1 MTEEQLDER
10 CEAYLETRF
19 KARIDFAISQ
29 SLVALVD
36 DGIVRRDA
44 QVREK
49 PRGSKVCCGRRL
61 PEAAPVCTGAD
72 AVLPKMVHL
81 PCTGLPASL
90 TGVCSPITT
99 ELGRPTLRH

>member
-19 KARIDFAISQ
+19 RVRIDFAISQ

-44 QVREK
+44 QVRVTAGC
-49 PRGSKVCCGRRL
+49 R
-61 PEAAPVCTGAD
+61 
-72 AVLPKMVHL
+72 
-81 PCTGLPASL
+81 
-90 TGVCSPITT
+90 SPD
-99 ELGRPTLRH
+99 RACF